1 MSHGNISKP
10 GQDKVESEKGDG
22 DVFSRHVAGR
32 FLRYFSFMRDEM
44 SPGGPRSINLLL
56 RQKNY
61 YPVQSC

>member
-1 MSHGNISKP
+1 MF
-10 GQDKVESEKGDG
+10 
-22 DVFSRHVAGR
+22 FSRHVAGR

-56 RQKNY
+56 KQKNY